1 MPQFSSFNKVDM
13 SVCCTYWDKD
23 FLGDVFILAQILSGV
38 PYLVRMFLPQVL
50 LQCKAKPVAGNL
62 FTYS

>member
-1 MPQFSSFNKVDM
+1 MQPFSSFNEVAM

-23 FLGDVFILAQILSGV
+23 FPGDVFSLAQIVSGV
-38 PYLVRMFLPQVL
+38 PYLVCMFLPQVL
-50 LQCKAKPVAGNL
+50 LLCEAKPVAGNL

>member
-1 MPQFSSFNKVDM
+1 M

-23 FLGDVFILAQILSGV
+23 FPGDVFSLAQIVSGV
-38 PYLVRMFLPQVL
+38 PYLVCMFLPQVL
-50 LQCKAKPVAGNL
+50 LLCEAKPVAGNL